1 MNIAMEQCEEINTSG
16 NVINRYGDVF
26 IRGNN
31 GIFILFNLI

>member
-1 MNIAMEQCEEINTSG
+1 MNIAMEQCEEINASG

-31 GIFILFNLI
+31 GNVFFYI